1 MAPVMSVLPD
11 ELLQISGD
19 FSPSARANRRIVF
32 PRLAMRDDTIHD
44 RKRTGWRPA
53 AIDLGQETLIGDG
66 DSVRVFIDTTDPR
79 TSAILT
85 ESHEGDHHPDV
96 LDGTHVPDHPE
107 PD

>member
-1 MAPVMSVLPD
+1 
-11 ELLQISGD
+11 
-19 FSPSARANRRIVF
+19 
-32 PRLAMRDDTIHD
+32 MRDDTIHD

-107 PD
+107 PDAERTISAMLLLRTAFDEPFSRGMWFTPS